1 MVVSLIISSLSNHLL
16 STFSVSGAVLGPG
29 KSVEEDV
36 LDGSWGPYLEPEVTG
51 DVTLRLVYLLRVPV
65 LYSERT

>member
-1 MVVSLIISSLSNHLL
+1 M
-16 STFSVSGAVLGPG
+16 SGAVLGPG
-29 KSVEEDV
+29 KSVEEEV